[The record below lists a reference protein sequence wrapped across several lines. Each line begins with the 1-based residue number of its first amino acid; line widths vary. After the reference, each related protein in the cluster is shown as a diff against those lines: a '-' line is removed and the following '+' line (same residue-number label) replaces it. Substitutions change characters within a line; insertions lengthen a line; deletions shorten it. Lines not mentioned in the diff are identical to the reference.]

1 MTTEQ
6 KLNKAR
12 TLTEAGNHE
21 QARMLL
27 LELLQDDQENLAA
40 LMMLG
45 GSYFVMEK
53 YTEAEMVFEKL
64 VLLSPGSGQFSI
76 ALFNTLWKLERFEEA
91 LEEIKRFMRHAD
103 VHDERATFDQ
113 YAEIT
118 RAIEAGE
125 L

>member
-1 MTTEQ
+1 MAE
-6 KLNKAR
+6 
-12 TLTEAGNHE
+12 EGSHG
-21 QARMLL
+21 QARLLL
-27 LELLQDDQENLAA
+27 LEILQEDKENITA

-45 GSYFVMEK
+45 GSYFVSGK

-64 VLLSPGSGQFSI
+64 VLLVPGSGQFSI
-76 ALFNTLWKLERFEEA
+76 ALFNTLWKLERHEEA

-103 VHDERATFDQ
+103 RNTERATFDQ

-125 L
+125 M